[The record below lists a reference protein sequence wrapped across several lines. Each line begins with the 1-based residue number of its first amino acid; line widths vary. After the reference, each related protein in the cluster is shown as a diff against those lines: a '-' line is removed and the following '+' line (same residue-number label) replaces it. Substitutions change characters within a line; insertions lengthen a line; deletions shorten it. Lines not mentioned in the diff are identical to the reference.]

1 VSPHEREWLPE
12 GWDADV
18 IEDEWPDALIAAIR
32 IDAGAV
38 GAPRAVATLRAWRT
52 AQLGPASNAREVARA
67 AMLRVAEALTAS
79 SPPRHIPTERLDTLA
94 LLGPRTPL
102 LPSSPEH
109 ITDAAVPTLSPPRA
123 EPAQAQELTA
133 WAYDRPGWVPDDA
146 SEDAIDPLLADLV
159 GSRGP
164 ALAAPAVADADDG
177 DDDADDTA
185 YLEAV
190 SPTPRPPARAAR
202 EPSRGRPAPDRSE
215 RPADRPV
222 PEVQDRA
229 AERSAAERTQER
241 SVVARA
247 PVERGVERS
256 GAERSSERGGLER
269 AGAERSS
276 DRSSAERS
284 AERSEDRSRVGRA
297 PADRAGP
304 EPAPSLRLER
314 AAAEPA
320 ARPERA
326 LSRRALE
333 GRAGSAL
340 DTQGMPK
347 IEPAGAVSAE
357 FVEDEPPTTAIPVAA
372 IRGPSAAP
380 RPLPPPLPPAST
392 VAPPAAPSSA
402 DRRGPARP
410 GVVRRTPGQT
420 PEPARPRA
428 ALVQVRALYSAI
440 LPLCRELVP
449 LSPERRARR
458 FWTHWRE
465 ASGDR
470 GVRREVAEQLLESAR
485 DVRGLA
491 SALIAEVQSVDL
503 DSVRALVE
511 RLDAEAELTEGLPVR
526 GTEERARGPLV
537 GAVVRVEAL
546 PFEPEE

>member
-1 VSPHEREWLPE
+1 MSPHEREWLPA

-18 IEDEWPDALIAAIR
+18 LEDEWADALIAAIR
-32 IDAGAV
+32 IDAGAL
-38 GAPRAVATLRAWRT
+38 GAPRAVATLRAWRA
-52 AQLGPASNAREVARA
+52 AQLGAESTAREVARA

-94 LLGPRTPL
+94 LLGPRPALT
-102 LPSSPEH
+102 SSPEH
-109 ITDAAVPTLSPPRA
+109 VTDAAVPTVAPPRV

-159 GSRGP
+159 GTRPPP
-164 ALAAPAVADADDG
+164 APPPHD

-185 YLEAV
+185 HLEVA
-190 SPTPRPPARAAR
+190 SPAPRASLRA
-202 EPSRGRPAPDRSE
+202 PSRGRVPAAPEAQGRTRDRGPSE
-215 RPADRPV
+215 RGAERTV
-222 PEVQDRA
+222 ERSVVERA
-229 AERSAAERTQER
+229 PAERSAAERGGTER
-241 SVVARA
+241 T
-247 PVERGVERS
+247 PP
-256 GAERSSERGGLER
+256 
-269 AGAERSS
+269 
-276 DRSSAERS
+276 ERS
-284 AERSEDRSRVGRA
+284 AAERPSERSEERSRASRPPAERA
-297 PADRAGP
+297 SP

-314 AAAEPA
+314 LSPEPA
-320 ARPERA
+320 PSARLERSGERA
-326 LSRRALE
+326 LSRRGPE
-333 GRAGSAL
+333 VRDTSAL
-340 DTQGMPK
+340 DTLGMPK
-347 IEPAGAVSAE
+347 IDPAAAVSRE
-357 FVEDEPPTTAIPVAA
+357 FAEDEPPTTAIPVAA

-380 RPLPPPLPPAST
+380 RAQPPPLPPAST
-392 VAPPAAPSSA
+392 VAPPALPSGA
-402 DRRGPARP
+402 DRRGPVRP
-410 GVVRRTPGQT
+410 GVVRRTPGQA

-470 GVRREVAEQLLESAR
+470 GVRREVAEQILESAR

-491 SALIAEVQSVDL
+491 ASLIAEVQSVDL
-503 DSVRALVE
+503 ESVRALVD

-526 GTEERARGPLV
+526 GADERARGPLV

>member
-1 VSPHEREWLPE
+1 MSPHEREWLPE

-79 SPPRHIPTERLDTLA
+79 SPPRHVPTERLDTLA

-102 LPSSPEH
+102 LPSTPEH
-109 ITDAAVPTLSPPRA
+109 ITDAAVPTLSPPRV

-159 GSRGP
+159 GSRSP
-164 ALAAPAVADADDG
+164 AVAAPAVVDDG
-177 DDDADDTA
+177 DADDADDTA
-185 YLEAV
+185 YLEVA
-190 SPTPRPPARAAR
+190 SPPLRTAARAVR
-202 EPSRGRPAPDRSE
+202 EPSRGRPLPDRTE
-215 RPADRPV
+215 RPADRPA
-222 PEVQDRA
+222 PESQDR
-229 AERSAAERTQER
+229 AAERTQER

-247 PVERGVERS
+247 PV
-256 GAERSSERGGLER
+256 ER

-297 PADRAGP
+297 LADRASP

-314 AAAEPA
+314 AAAEPS

-347 IEPAGAVSAE
+347 IDPAAAVSEE
-357 FVEDEPPTTAIPVAA
+357 FAEDEPPTTAIPVAA
-372 IRGPSAAP
+372 IRGPSVAP

-392 VAPPAAPSSA
+392 VAPPALPSSA

-420 PEPARPRA
+420 AEPARPRA

-470 GVRREVAEQLLESAR
+470 GVRREVAEQVLESAR